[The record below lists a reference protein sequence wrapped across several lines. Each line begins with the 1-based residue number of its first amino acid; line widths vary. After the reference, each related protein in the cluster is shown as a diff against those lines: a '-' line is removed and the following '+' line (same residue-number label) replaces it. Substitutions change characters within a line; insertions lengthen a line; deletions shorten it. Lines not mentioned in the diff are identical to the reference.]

1 MYQQNYPQMI
11 FVTNKENSNNLLFL
25 EHLPDSMIPIRLSH
39 SQVIDKFTDYV
50 LSKDVCDLCL
60 LKSDKDLHLD
70 HNIHIAVQQK
80 LQRLNLVCIKRTTNP
95 VLGKRMRCFILSD
108 LNFF

>member
-1 MYQQNYPQMI
+1 MHQQNYPQMI

-50 LSKDVCDLCL
+50 LSKDACDLCL
-60 LKSDKDLHLD
+60 LKLDKDLHLD
-70 HNIHIAVQQK
+70 HTHCCATEIATIESGLYK
-80 LQRLNLVCIKRTTNP
+80 KDHKSSY
-95 VLGKRMRCFILSD
+95 G
-108 LNFF
+108 